1 MDSSVDPNVEHIA
14 RFMDAT
20 SDENAQGGALT
31 KKHIRMFRSWIQ
43 NAPTLDDAIGEWHRA
58 NQLSG
63 NEPLKIA
70 DRHKEKEQSLNRG
83 TTDIHLVSGSDGSLI
98 RTPAIGKNATGGF
111 TKLSGKHI
119 TENLNNI
126 VDDMC
131 VVRMPLKQGLEEAND
146 AMLHGESLDDIPFD
160 NVFRLFILVRIMGRE
175 YSIDKSKNGSSVRP
189 FNREILRGNRQSEI
203 RPVHMLEYFSLGQFL
218 KAAVM
223 QYGPIPC
230 CGHGTSV
237 RNGEIQ
243 QCRHKSFF
251 GYNAKTNNSQL
262 FVDRLLYAATQKGYL
277 DYSPADKEFVNKKL
291 SELAPVINQTRYLS
305 DAFKSEK
312 EGSKPKISIITL
324 ENIPPIYG
332 AMFKKDDVDKLWSFA
347 NKSLT
352 KATDLSG
359 GALRMIRHLARHVR
373 VPASDM
379 SEKLRYMGNS
389 TSPVELAHK
398 ITMINN
404 TDPMI
409 APSGHSYTVPEFLGG
424 LAHGGSLEDATQPE
438 FVDYKKNDVGADGL
452 GISAKNGLP
461 AELEPLSV
469 NNKPVNTGFMD
480 TLLRASSREQE
491 PVSELMQSA
500 FGQITPSAD
509 ASGGGLL
516 SMNMGSIFDDL
527 HDFLPGES
535 SGAGFGDGQAS
546 GKTADDVFGGGLFDW
561 VSDAWD
567 SVKDAASSA
576 WDTVKDAA
584 SSVAN
589 TVADTASNVWDGVK
603 ETASDAWDGVKD
615 VATDLIPHALEA
627 LAEPLAGAASEALEP
642 LIGSGAAEA
651 IGTVAP
657 MVMAML

>member
-20 SDENAQGGALT
+20 SNENAQGGALP

-70 DRHKEKEQSLNRG
+70 YKHKEKGGE
-83 TTDIHLVSGSDGSLI
+83 DIHMVSGSDGPLI
-98 RTPAIGKNATGGF
+98 RTPAMGKNATGGF
-111 TKLSGKHI
+111 TKLSEKHI

-131 VVRMPLKQGLEEAND
+131 VVRMPLKRGLEEAND
-146 AMLHGESLDDIPFD
+146 AMLHGEALDSIPFD
-160 NVFRLFILVRIMGRE
+160 DVFRLFILVRIMGRE

-189 FNREILRGNRQSEI
+189 FNREILHGNRRAEI
-203 RPVHMLEYFSLGQFL
+203 RPIHMLEYFSLGQFL

-291 SELAPVINQTRYLS
+291 SELAPVINQTKVLA
-305 DAFKSEK
+305 DEFGSEA
-312 EGSKPKISIITL
+312 EQRKPKISIITL

-373 VPASDM
+373 VPTSDM

-424 LAHGGSLEDATQPE
+424 LAHGGSLEDASQPE
-438 FVDYKKNDVGADGL
+438 FVDYKKNDAGADGL

-491 PVSELMQSA
+491 PVSELMQTA
-500 FGQITPSAD
+500 FGQISPSQD
-509 ASGGGLL
+509 ASGGSLAAYDILTGDIRDEFEKLD
-516 SMNMGSIFDDL
+516 NI
-527 HDFLPGES
+527 ENS
-535 SGAGFGDGQAS
+535 SGGALGEDHTS
-546 GKTADDVFGGGLFDW
+546 GKTAEDVFGGGILDW

-567 SVKDAASSA
+567 GVKDAASSA